1 MDVRKG
7 MLWYLVNGAMELSW
21 FLGWAMFCSLAIMHR
36 PYPFFETVIA
46 FALAGFVT
54 HLSTGKG
61 WRIASVLGIE
71 ILGLICAALL
81 VIHGIYYGSY
91 PLLDSGWLTVFYDGS
106 RGVPEWFI
114 LSLNLFLI
122 MILWTG
128 GVTLAR
134 RPKGYYS
141 ACNRFDLG
149 LAAFFALFIIKL
161 VALTKGEAIAEDSLS
176 LLFVFPFFLFGL
188 LSIGMARMRGAAS
201 KAFLP
206 GYRGI
211 GVIASFVAVVLLGTG
226 GLLLFFLPG
235 LTAAAQ
241 MGYRG
246 LAVVGRPLVPVLIAI
261 LRFVLGP
268 RGNRPAA
275 VATESSHLVDWD
287 KITPQT
293 HDWWMELLEKVLGW
307 GLWGLMLLVL
317 LFASA
322 IVLFYALKWLL
333 ARTEENRR
341 QTKKSVSSRFVAL
354 WAFLAG
360 ACMKIF
366 RGVRGYQK
374 AAELYGAL
382 LGWAGRSGFPH
393 DRRET
398 PLEFG
403 TRLNARF
410 PALKPPI
417 ELIIG
422 AYNREVYGETVLGG
436 APLAAA
442 NSAWQFLRSPLRWPA
457 RFKGWLAGSSST
469 GEET

>member
-21 FLGWAMFCSLAIMHR
+21 FLGWAMFCSLMTMHR
-36 PYPFFETVIA
+36 PFPFFETIVA

-61 WRIASVLGIE
+61 WRIVSVLGIE
-71 ILGLICAALL
+71 ILGLMCAALL

-91 PLLDSGWLTVFYDGS
+91 SLLDGGWLAVFFDGP
-106 RGVPEWFI
+106 RGVTEWFI

-134 RPKGYYS
+134 RPKGYFS

-161 VALTKGEAIAEDSLS
+161 IALTKGEAMTEDSLS

-201 KAFLP
+201 KTFLP

-241 MGYRG
+241 MGYRA
-246 LAVVGRPLVPVLIAI
+246 LTVVGRPLVPVLIAI
-261 LRFVLGP
+261 LRFVFGP
-268 RGNRPAA
+268 RGNHPAA
-275 VATESSHLVDWD
+275 VATKSSPLADWD
-287 KITPQT
+287 KIAPQT
-293 HDWWMELLEKVLGW
+293 HGWWMELLEKILGW
-307 GLWGLMLLVL
+307 GLWGLMLLAL
-317 LFASA
+317 LIVSA
-322 IVLFYALKWLL
+322 IALFYAMKWLL
-333 ARTEENRR
+333 SRTERGGR
-341 QTKKSVSSRFVAL
+341 QTQQSVWSP
-354 WAFLAG
+354 
-360 ACMKIF
+360 
-366 RGVRGYQK
+366 VRG
-374 AAELYGAL
+374 AVGFS
-382 LGWAGRSGFPH
+382 GRRLQEDFP
-393 DRRET
+393 RRKGLSKCGRT
-398 PLEFG
+398 VRRPFG
-403 TRLNARF
+403 MGRPQRF
-410 PALKPPI
+410 
-417 ELIIG
+417 
-422 AYNREVYGETVLGG
+422 
-436 APLAAA
+436 
-442 NSAWQFLRSPLRWPA
+442 SA
-457 RFKGWLAGSSST
+457 
-469 GEET
+469 

>member
-1 MDVRKG
+1 MDARKG

-21 FLGWAMFCSLAIMHR
+21 FLGWAMFCSLMIMHR
-36 PYPFFETVIA
+36 PFPFFETIVA

-54 HLSTGKG
+54 HLSTGKR
-61 WRIASVLGIE
+61 WRIVNVLGIE
-71 ILGLICAALL
+71 ILGLMCAALL
-81 VIHGIYYGSY
+81 MIHGIYCGSY
-91 PLLDSGWLTVFYDGS
+91 SLLDSGWLAVFFDGS
-106 RGVPEWFI
+106 RSVLEWFI
-114 LSLNLFLI
+114 FSLNLFLI
-122 MILWTG
+122 LILWTG

-134 RPKGYYS
+134 RPKEYYIT
-141 ACNRFDLG
+141 CNRFDLG
-149 LAAFFALFIIKL
+149 LAAFFALFVIKL
-161 VALTKGEAIAEDSLS
+161 IALTKGESMTEDSLS

-201 KAFLP
+201 KTFLP

-241 MGYRG
+241 MGYRA
-246 LAVVGRPLVPVLIAI
+246 LTVVGRPLVPILIAV
-261 LRFVLGP
+261 LRFAFGP
-268 RGNRPAA
+268 HGNHPAE
-275 VATESSHLVDWD
+275 VATKSSPLVDWD
-287 KITPQT
+287 KIAPQT
-293 HDWWMELLEKVLGW
+293 HGWWMEFLEKALSW
-307 GLWGLMLLVL
+307 GLWGLVLLTL
-317 LFASA
+317 LFALA
-322 IVLFYALKWLL
+322 IAFFYTTKWLIS
-333 ARTEENRR
+333 RTEGSGR
-341 QTKKSVSSRFVAL
+341 QTKSVSSRFAAL
-354 WAFLAG
+354 WAYLVG

-382 LGWAGRSGFPH
+382 LGWAGHSGFPH
-393 DRRET
+393 HHSET

-417 ELIIG
+417 ELIID
-422 AYNREVYGETVLGG
+422 AYNREVYGETVLGS

-457 RFKGWLAGSSST
+457 RFKGWLASSSSM

>member
-21 FLGWAMFCSLAIMHR
+21 FLSWAMFCSLMTMHR
-36 PYPFFETVIA
+36 PFPFFETIIA
-46 FALAGFVT
+46 FALAAFVT
-54 HLSTGKG
+54 RLSTGKG
-61 WRIASVLGIE
+61 WRIASVLGIQ
-71 ILGLICAALL
+71 ILGLISAALL
-81 VIHGIYYGSY
+81 LIHGIYYSFDS
-91 PLLDSGWLTVFYDGS
+91 LLDSGWLAVFFDGS
-106 RGVPEWFI
+106 RGVAEWLI

-122 MILWTG
+122 MILWAL

-134 RPKGYYS
+134 RPKEYYS

-149 LAAFFALFIIKL
+149 LAAFFTLFIIKL
-161 VALTKGEAIAEDSLS
+161 IALSKGEPMVEDTLS
-176 LLFVFPFFLFGL
+176 LLFAFPFFLFGL
-188 LSIGMARMRGAAS
+188 LSIGMVRMRGAAS

-241 MGYRG
+241 MGYRA
-246 LAVVGRPLVPVLIAI
+246 LTTIGRPLVPVLIAV
-261 LRFVLGP
+261 LRFVFGP
-268 RGNRPAA
+268 RDNHPAA
-275 VATESSHLVDWD
+275 VATKSSLLTDWD
-287 KITPQT
+287 KIAPHTA
-293 HDWWMELLEKVLGW
+293 HGWWMELLEKVLGW
-307 GLWGLMLLVL
+307 GLWGLMLVTL
-317 LFASA
+317 L
-322 IVLFYALKWLL
+322 IVSVIALFYALKWLL
-333 ARTEENRR
+333 SRTEGSGR
-341 QTKKSVSSRFVAL
+341 QTQSLRSRFAAL
-354 WAFLAG
+354 WDYWVG
-360 ACMKIF
+360 VCRKILS
-366 RGVRGYQK
+366 GVSGYQK

-393 DRRET
+393 DRSET

-417 ELIIG
+417 EIIIG
-422 AYNREVYGETVLGG
+422 AYNREVYGEAVLGG

-442 NSAWQFLRSPLRWPA
+442 NSAWRFLRSPLRWPA
-457 RFKGWLAGSSST
+457 RFKGWLAGSPEIQSPP
-469 GEET
+469 